1 MSVPRLS
8 FRQPPLRIKIRKI
21 PTVKKTRDIES
32 QESQETPV
40 TSTKPLYFI
49 ICISIIVLLRIVSM
63 FVFKSTPHTIKKLK
77 CSRKLRTLSCYG
89 ADPVGTF
96 AVQIPSLCAGSVYD
110 VGGFPFSVA
119 DHGGTFKVPAKDLY
133 VKDVNGV
140 CDVKAYIDSSPLT
153 LTFPFTW
160 VTTNQHTAFTI
171 LDGNNIIV
179 DKAPVSL
186 FKSVSRGPW
195 IAYTYDIP
203 GATAKVVGDGTD
215 IIHTYN
221 GVSK

>member
-8 FRQPPLRIKIRKI
+8 FRDPPLRIKIRKVPI
-21 PTVKKTRDIES
+21 QKVPDIES
-32 QESQETPV
+32 QEPQPMAKSRN
-40 TSTKPLYFI
+40 PLYFI
-49 ICISIIVLLRIVSM
+49 IFITVIILLRIVST
-63 FVFKSTPHTIKKLK
+63 FIFKSAPHTIKKLK
-77 CSRKLRTLSCYG
+77 CSQKLRSVTCYG

-96 AVQIPSLCAGSVYD
+96 VIQIPSICSGSIYD

-119 DHGGTFKVPAKDLY
+119 DQGDTFKVPAKDLY
-133 VKDVNGV
+133 VKDINGV

-160 VTTNQHTAFTI
+160 VTTNQHTVFTI
-171 LDGNNIIV
+171 LNGNDIIV

-186 FKSVSRGPW
+186 FQSVTRGPW

-215 IIHTYN
+215 IIHIYN

>member
-8 FRQPPLRIKIRKI
+8 FRDPPLRIKIRKI
-21 PTVKKTRDIES
+21 PTAKVPDIES
-32 QESQETPV
+32 QKTQPV
-40 TSTKPLYFI
+40 AKSTKPLYVI
-49 ICISIIVLLRIVSM
+49 ICISIIILLRIIST
-63 FVFKSTPHTIKKLK
+63 FVFKSAPHTIRKLK
-77 CSRKLRTLSCYG
+77 CNQKLRKVTCYG
-89 ADPVGTF
+89 ADPIGTF
-96 AVQIPSLCAGSVYD
+96 VIQIPSVCSGSIYD

-119 DHGGTFKVPAKDLY
+119 DQGDTFKVPAKDLS
-133 VKDVNGV
+133 VKDINGV
-140 CDVKAYIDSSPLT
+140 CDIKAYIDSSPLT

-160 VTTNQHTAFTI
+160 VTTNQHTVFTI

-186 FKSVSRGPW
+186 FQSVSRGPW

-203 GATAKVVGDGTD
+203 GVTAKVVGDGTD
-215 IIHTYN
+215 IIHIYN